1 MEIPAADNS
10 ADIHYEP
17 YIMSQAAPA
26 ISIGP
31 RVRKSPYFEATM
43 RYGAAAFTIYNH
55 MYMPTHYGDPVDEY
69 WRLVRDVTLWDVS
82 CQRQIEI
89 TGPDALQFMELLTPR
104 DLSNCPPK
112 QCLYVI
118 LTDRDGGTVND
129 AVLMRMDKDR
139 FWLSP
144 GDGDVILWAQ
154 GIALHSGLKVKVSE
168 ADVCPLQLQGPK
180 SPHVAYRLFGDLAL
194 NLAYYHVAETE
205 IDGIPVA
212 LSRTGWSGELGYEIY
227 LRDHVHGNE
236 LWETVMEAGKDFNI
250 APAAPNTIRSI
261 EGGILSYISDIR
273 AEDNAYTIGLG
284 RLVNLD
290 KKADFIGREALR
302 KIHAEGNHRRLV
314 GIEIDAD
321 PISHNESFWK
331 VRSANEIVGHVS
343 RCVFSPRLERN
354 IGFANV
360 PARLTEIGTPLVV
373 NTAGGPAQAVVVE
386 TPWFPAQ
393 KVIPPNI
400 IPRTN
405 R

>member
-1 MEIPAADNS
+1 MNKQK
-10 ADIHYEP
+10 HK
-17 YIMSQAAPA
+17 APV
-26 ISIGP
+26 ITIGP
-31 RVRKSPYFEATM
+31 RVRKSPYFDATL
-43 RYGAAAFTIYNH
+43 RYGAAAFTVYNH

-69 WRLVRDVTLWDVS
+69 WHLVNDVTLWDVS

-104 DLSNCPPK
+104 DLSNCPPH

-118 LTDRDGGTVND
+118 LSDENGGTVND
-129 AVLMRMDKDR
+129 SVLMRLAENQ

-144 GDGDVILWAQ
+144 GDGDVILWAR
-154 GIALHSGLKVKVSE
+154 GVAVHSGLDVNVIE

-180 SPHVAYRLFGDLAL
+180 SPHVAYKLFGDAAL
-194 NLAYYHVAETE
+194 ELGYYRVAELE
-205 IDGIPVA
+205 LDGIPVA

-236 LWETVMEAGKDFNI
+236 LWERVMEAGKEYNI

-290 KKADFIGREALR
+290 KKANFIGRDALR
-302 KIHAEGNHRRLV
+302 RIHAEGYHRRLI
-314 GIEIDAD
+314 GIEIDTA
-321 PISHNESFWK
+321 PIRHNESFWK
-331 VRSANEIVGHVS
+331 ISCKDQIVGHVS
-343 RCVFSPRLERN
+343 RCVFSPRLKKN

-360 PARLTEIGTPLVV
+360 PEELTPIGTGLVIE
-373 NTAGGPAQAVVVE
+373 TPDGPAHAEVVK

-393 KVIPPNI
+393 KILPDI
-400 IPRTN
+400 KL
-405 R
+405 

>member
-1 MEIPAADNS
+1 VTDN
-10 ADIHYEP
+10 P
-17 YIMSQAAPA
+17 KCPPA
-26 ISIGP
+26 ISFGP
-31 RVRKSPYFEATM
+31 RVRKSPYFNATL

-55 MYMPTHYGDPVDEY
+55 MYMPTSYGNPVDEY
-69 WRLVRDVTLWDVS
+69 WHLVRDVTLWDVS

-104 DLSNCPPK
+104 DLSNCPPN

-118 LTDRDGGTVND
+118 LSDHDGGTVND
-129 AVLMRMDKDR
+129 AVLMRLADDK

-154 GIALHSGLKVKVSE
+154 GVAIHSGLDVRIIE

-180 SPHVAYRLFGDLAL
+180 SPHVAYKLFGDVAL
-194 NLAYYHVAETE
+194 ELAYYHVVELE
-205 IDGIPVA
+205 LQGIPLA

-227 LRDHVHGNE
+227 LRDHIHGDM
-236 LWETVMEAGKDFNI
+236 LWEMVMEAGREHNI

-261 EGGILSYISDIR
+261 EGGILSYVSDIR
-273 AEDNAYTIGLG
+273 SGDSAYTIGLG

-290 KKADFIGREALR
+290 KKAPFIGREALR
-302 KIHAEGNHRRLV
+302 RIHQQGRHRRLV
-314 GIEIDAD
+314 GIEIDAA

-331 VRSANEIVGHVS
+331 VTHNDEIVGHVS

-360 PARLTEIGTPLVV
+360 PEELTPIGTHLVIE
-373 NTAGGPAQAVVVE
+373 TPQGPADASVVK

-393 KVIPPNI
+393 KI
-400 IPRTN
+400 IPEIERKT
-405 R
+405 